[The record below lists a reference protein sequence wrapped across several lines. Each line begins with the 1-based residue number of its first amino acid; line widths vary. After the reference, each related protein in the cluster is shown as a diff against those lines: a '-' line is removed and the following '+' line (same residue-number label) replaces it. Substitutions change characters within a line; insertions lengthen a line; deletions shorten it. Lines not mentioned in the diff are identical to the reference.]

1 MRVIRVSR
9 RHQQVLDL
17 LAGLDHATPELL
29 ARELELPA
37 GLVERLLAD
46 LEAAGLVGGEIVH

>member
-1 MRVIRVSR
+1 M
-9 RHQQVLDL
+9 LDL